1 MHAQFQTI
9 LQGTVEGKRR
19 RGRPRVTW
27 TLRDTI
33 KTWTNMPF
41 CQLLETAKD
50 RQKWKDLVY
59 NLAHHMRPYDLL
71 GLDSVMG
78 QLLESRS

>member
-1 MHAQFQTI
+1 
-9 LQGTVEGKRR
+9 
-19 RGRPRVTW
+19 
-27 TLRDTI
+27 
-33 KTWTNMPF
+33 MPF

-78 QLLESRS
+78 QLLLRIAQLDQYHYQYHQFTAIAIGIA